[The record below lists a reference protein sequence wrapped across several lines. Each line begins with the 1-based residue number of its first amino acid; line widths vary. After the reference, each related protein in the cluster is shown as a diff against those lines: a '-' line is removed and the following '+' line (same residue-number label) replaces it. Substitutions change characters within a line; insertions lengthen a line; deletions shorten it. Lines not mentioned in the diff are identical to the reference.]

1 MSQIHLRIA
10 TYNIRKALGNDRRRD
25 PERTLRVIEALEA
38 DIVLLQEADMRLG
51 LRPPALPVRLF
62 DSSPLHYIAFAH
74 GRDSLGWHGNA
85 ILIRAGIDV
94 LAVRHT
100 DLPGLEP
107 RGAVLADLR
116 VAGRNI
122 RVIGTHLGLMR
133 ASRRR
138 QLTALRDFADQGQA
152 DQGQADQAQ
161 TKTKTCIVAGD
172 FNEWSG
178 LSHLAGLGPAYR
190 VLPSPP
196 TFHARKPVAALDR
209 IAISDDFT
217 LRDIRAAVTPET
229 RRASDHLPLVADLT
243 LKGA

>member
-1 MSQIHLRIA
+1 MTKISLRVA

-25 PERTLRVIEALEA
+25 PERTLRVISGLDA

-51 LRPPALPVRLF
+51 LRPPALPAALF
-62 DSSPLHYIAFAH
+62 EGLGFHSVVFAH

-85 ILIRAGIDV
+85 ILIRDSIEV
-94 LAVRHT
+94 LTTAHI

-107 RGAVLADLR
+107 RGAVMVDLR
-116 VAGRNI
+116 FEGRDI
-122 RVIGTHLGLMR
+122 RVIGTHLGLIR

-138 QLTALRDFADQGQA
+138 QLAALRAFAGHSQISA
-152 DQGQADQAQ
+152 RL
-161 TKTKTCIVAGD
+161 VAGD

-178 LSHLAGLGPAYR
+178 LSHLAGLGPDFR

-209 IAISDDFT
+209 IALTDDFS
-217 LRDIRAAVTPET
+217 LRDIRAVLTPEA

-243 LKGA
+243 LKGAS

>member
-1 MSQIHLRIA
+1 MSDLHLRIA

-25 PERTLRVIEALEA
+25 PARTLRVIEALDA

-51 LRPPALPVRLF
+51 LRPPALPPSVF
-62 DSSPLHYIAFAH
+62 DSSPLQYIPFAH

-85 ILIRAGIDV
+85 ILIRDGIEV

-116 VAGRNI
+116 FDGQLL

-138 QLTALRDFADQGQA
+138 QLAALRAF
-152 DQGQADQAQ
+152 ADQAQ
-161 TKTKTCIVAGD
+161 AKACVVAGD

-178 LSHLAGLGPAYR
+178 LAHLAGLGPEYR

-209 IAISDDFT
+209 IAVSDAFT
-217 LRDIRAAVTPET
+217 LRDIQAVMTPEA
-229 RRASDHLPLVADLT
+229 RRASDHLPLIADLT

>member
-1 MSQIHLRIA
+1 MSDLHLRIA

-25 PERTLRVIEALEA
+25 PARTLRVIEALDA

-51 LRPPALPVRLF
+51 LRPPALPPSLF
-62 DSSPLHYIAFAH
+62 DSSPLQYIPFAH

-85 ILIRAGIDV
+85 ILIRDGIDV

-116 VAGRNI
+116 FDGRSL

-138 QLTALRDFADQGQA
+138 QLAALRAF
-152 DQGQADQAQ
+152 ADQAQ
-161 TKTKTCIVAGD
+161 AKACVVAGD

-178 LSHLAGLGPAYR
+178 LSHLAGLGTEYR

-209 IAISDDFT
+209 IAVSDAFT
-217 LRDIRAAVTPET
+217 LRDIQAVMTPEA

>member
-1 MSQIHLRIA
+1 MNELHLRIA

-25 PERTLRVIEALEA
+25 PERTLRVIESLDA

-51 LRPPALPVRLF
+51 LRPPALPVALF
-62 DSSPLHYIAFAH
+62 DSSRLQCIPFAH

-85 ILIRAGIDV
+85 ILIRAGIEI

-107 RGAVLADLR
+107 RGAVQADLR
-116 VAGRNI
+116 CDGRTL

-138 QLTALRDFADQGQA
+138 QLAALRAF
-152 DQGQADQAQ
+152 ADQAQ
-161 TKTKTCIVAGD
+161 GGACVVAGD

-178 LSHLAGLGPAYR
+178 LSHLAGLGPEYR

-209 IAISDDFT
+209 IAVSDAFT
-217 LRDIRAAVTPET
+217 LRDIQAVMTPEA

>member
-1 MSQIHLRIA
+1 MSDLHLRIA

-25 PERTLRVIEALEA
+25 PARTLRVIEALDA

-51 LRPPALPVRLF
+51 LRPPALPPSLF
-62 DSSPLHYIAFAH
+62 DSSPLQYIPFAH

-85 ILIRAGIDV
+85 ILIRDGIEV

-116 VAGRNI
+116 FDGQLL

-138 QLTALRDFADQGQA
+138 QLAALRAF
-152 DQGQADQAQ
+152 ADQAQ
-161 TKTKTCIVAGD
+161 AKACVVAGD

-178 LSHLAGLGPAYR
+178 LSHLAGLGTEYR

-209 IAISDDFT
+209 IAVSDAFT
-217 LRDIRAAVTPET
+217 LRDIQAVMTPEA

>member
-1 MSQIHLRIA
+1 MSEIHLRIA

-25 PERTLRVIEALEA
+25 PARTLRVIEALDA

-51 LRPPALPVRLF
+51 LRPPALPPSLF
-62 DSSPLHYIAFAH
+62 DSSPLQYIPFAH

-85 ILIRAGIDV
+85 ILIRDGIEV

-116 VAGRNI
+116 FDGQLL

-138 QLTALRDFADQGQA
+138 QLAALRAF
-152 DQGQADQAQ
+152 ADQAQ
-161 TKTKTCIVAGD
+161 AKACVVAGD

-178 LSHLAGLGPAYR
+178 LSHLAGLGTEYR

-209 IAISDDFT
+209 IAVSDAFT
-217 LRDIRAAVTPET
+217 LRDIQAVMTPEA

>member
-1 MSQIHLRIA
+1 MSDLHLRVA

-25 PERTLRVIEALEA
+25 PERTLRVIEGLDA

-51 LRPPALPVRLF
+51 QRPPALPVASF
-62 DSSPLHYIAFAH
+62 DGGPLRHIAFAH

-85 ILIRAGIDV
+85 ILIRHGIEV
-94 LAVRHT
+94 LAALHI

-116 VAGRNI
+116 LDGRAI

-138 QLTALRDFADQGQA
+138 QLAALRDFADHEQGNA
-152 DQGQADQAQ
+152 
-161 TKTKTCIVAGD
+161 IVLAGD

-178 LSHLAGLGPAYR
+178 PSHLAGLGPAYR
-190 VLPSPP
+190 ILPSPP

-209 IAISDDFT
+209 IAVSDAFI
-217 LRDIRAAVTPET
+217 LRDIRAVLTPEA

>member
-1 MSQIHLRIA
+1 MTKISLRVA
-10 TYNIRKALGNDRRRD
+10 TYNIRKALGTDRKRD
-25 PERTLRVIEALEA
+25 PERTLRVIAALDA

-51 LRPPALPVRLF
+51 LRPPALPAALF
-62 DSSPLHYIAFAH
+62 EGRGFRPVVFAH

-85 ILIRAGIDV
+85 MLIRDGIEV
-94 LAVRHT
+94 LATSHI

-107 RGAVLADLR
+107 RGAVMAELR
-116 VAGRNI
+116 FQRQDI
-122 RVIGTHLGLMR
+122 SIIGTHLGLIR

-138 QLTALRDFADQGQA
+138 QLAALRAFASYSQIKA
-152 DQGQADQAQ
+152 RL
-161 TKTKTCIVAGD
+161 VAGD

-178 LSHLAGLGPAYR
+178 LSHLAGLGPDFR

-209 IAISDDFT
+209 IALTDDFT
-217 LRDIRAAVTPET
+217 LRDIWAALTPEA

-243 LKGA
+243 LKGAS